1 MAEELISTDE
11 AILDS
16 IGEGDDQPIT
26 DEGISGEDT
35 GATTDPGEET
45 PTASGEQ
52 GTEDGDGKDAPRKAS
67 GGPQDLVDAQGNV
80 IATGGK
86 ERRFY
91 ETAQREKARADTA
104 TRDVSTLQA
113 QIEAINNA
121 GTLGTQYDLTPE
133 EVTTGAQIIASYKEN
148 PVETIQYM
156 LTQAQAAGHNIDAI
170 GGGSLDMQAVK
181 QMLDTALKPLV
192 TEQNERVDTQEAND
206 RALQVYNEFST
217 KFPDAAPH
225 EDSLARLLQQ
235 EPTLSPEAAY
245 FKLRSYY
252 LERNLDWTKS
262 LEQLQQEARK
272 QSPSV
277 DTQQAVPDGNVTD
290 ARVTDTAQV
299 ADVSTS
305 TSDIIRQAMED
316 AGIN

>member
-16 IGEGDDQPIT
+16 IGEGDDQQIT
-26 DEGISGEDT
+26 DEGTSSEDT
-35 GATTDPGEET
+35 GATTDAGEEAS
-45 PTASGEQ
+45 TASGEQ
-52 GTEDGDGKDAPRKAS
+52 GTEDSDGKDTPGKTS

-80 IATGGK
+80 VATGGK

-104 TRDVSTLQA
+104 ERDISTLQA

-133 EVTTGAQIIASYKEN
+133 EVTTGAQIVAAYKNN
-148 PVETIQYM
+148 PIETIQYM
-156 LTQAQAAGHNIDAI
+156 LTQAQASGHNIDAI
-170 GGGSLDMQAVK
+170 GGNGMDMGAVK

-192 TEQNERVDTQEAND
+192 AEQTERVDTQEAND
-206 RALQVYNEFST
+206 RALQVYNEFSA
-217 KFPDAAPH
+217 KHPDAAVH
-225 EDSLARLLQQ
+225 ENSLARLLQQ
-235 EPTLSPEAAY
+235 ESTLSPEAAY

-262 LEQLQQEARK
+262 LETLQAEQKAG
-272 QSPSV
+272 PSAN
-277 DTQQAVPDGNVTD
+277 TQQAVPDGNVTE

-299 ADVSTS
+299 ADVNTS

>member
-1 MAEELISTDE
+1 MAEGLINTDE

-16 IGEGDDQPIT
+16 IGEGDDQQVT
-26 DEGISGEDT
+26 DEGTSSEDT
-35 GATTDPGEET
+35 GATTDTGEAT

-52 GTEDGDGKDAPRKAS
+52 GTADGDGKDASGKTS
-67 GGPQDLVDAQGNV
+67 GGPQDLVDAQGNIV
-80 IATGGK
+80 ATGGK

-133 EVTTGAQIIASYKEN
+133 EVTTGAQIIASYKQN

-156 LTQAQAAGHNIDAI
+156 LTQAQASGHNIDAI
-170 GGGSLDMQAVK
+170 GGGGLDMKAVK
-181 QMLDTALKPLV
+181 QMLDTALQPLV
-192 TEQNERVDTQEAND
+192 AEQHERVDTQEAND
-206 RALQVYNEFST
+206 RALDIYNEFST
-217 KFPDAAPH
+217 KYPDAAPH
-225 EDSLARLLQQ
+225 ENSLARLLQQ
-235 EPTLSPEAAY
+235 EDTLSPEAAY

-262 LEQLQQEARK
+262 LEQLQQEA
-272 QSPSV
+272 QEQPSSAN
-277 DTQQAVPDGNVTD
+277 TQQAVPDGNVTD
-290 ARVTDTAQV
+290 ARVTDTAQI
-299 ADVSTS
+299 ADVNTS
-305 TSDIIRQAMED
+305 TDDIIRQAMED

>member
-16 IGEGDDQPIT
+16 IGEGDDQQIT
-26 DEGISGEDT
+26 DEGTSSEDT
-35 GATTDPGEET
+35 GATTDTGEEAS
-45 PTASGEQ
+45 TASGEQ
-52 GTEDGDGKDAPRKAS
+52 GTEDGDGKDTPGKTS

-104 TRDVSTLQA
+104 TKEVSTLQA

-121 GTLGTQYDLTPE
+121 GTLGTQYSLTPE
-133 EVTTGAQIIASYKEN
+133 EVTTGAQLIAAYKSN

-156 LTQAQAAGHNIDAI
+156 LTQAQASGHNIDAI
-170 GGGSLDMQAVK
+170 GGGGLDMQAVK
-181 QMLDTALKPLV
+181 QMLDTALQPLV
-192 TEQNERVDTQEAND
+192 AEQNERVDTQEAND
-206 RALQVYNEFST
+206 RALEVYNEFSA
-217 KFPDAAPH
+217 KHPDAAVH
-225 EDSLARLLQQ
+225 ENSLARLLQQ

-262 LEQLQQEARK
+262 LETLQAEENAG
-272 QSPSV
+272 PSAN
-277 DTQQAVPDGNVTD
+277 TQQAVPDGNVTD

-299 ADVSTS
+299 ADVNTS